1 MAASATPPGVVD
13 PTKLGKYPVILS
25 DALRGESPKEIL
37 TAIRCE
43 LPPRLLPSI
52 LTILYAS
59 PHENT
64 SYLPHLPLQTTTNH
78 HSLPTP
84 HQLPPS

>member
-25 DALRGESPKEIL
+25 DALLGQSPKEIL

-43 LPPRLLPSI
+43 AP
-52 LTILYAS
+52 
-59 PHENT
+59 
-64 SYLPHLPLQTTTNH
+64 
-78 HSLPTP
+78 
-84 HQLPPS
+84 